1 MAKERA
7 VPLSIDAAAALRQV
21 LGIMLDQGY
30 GGWDWDLSHV
40 AALDS
45 WFESLWDDDEWRAMV
60 GDERSVRLH
69 IEDVALLLEGMAF
82 TEAASAELPWI
93 DMVRWT
99 ADFVAAQLRPY
110 WTEDEWRDL
119 AARTSS

>member
-1 MAKERA
+1 MAHERA

-45 WFESLWDDDEWRAMV
+45 WFESLWDDDEWRAGV
-60 GDERSVRLH
+60 GD
-69 IEDVALLLEGMAF
+69 D
-82 TEAASAELPWI
+82 
-93 DMVRWT
+93 
-99 ADFVAAQLRPY
+99 QLSLRAGPG
-110 WTEDEWRDL
+110 D
-119 AARTSS
+119 